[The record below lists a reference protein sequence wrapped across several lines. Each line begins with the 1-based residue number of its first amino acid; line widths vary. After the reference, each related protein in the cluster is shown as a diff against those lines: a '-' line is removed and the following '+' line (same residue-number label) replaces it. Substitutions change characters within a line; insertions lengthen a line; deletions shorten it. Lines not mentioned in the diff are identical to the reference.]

1 MYVKVTASGPRRYL
15 QLVESF
21 RGENGSPRQRTV
33 ATLGRVDELTPKDV
47 DALINGLLRATGRQP
62 LAEQGDASF
71 AQALSCGDTWVLS
84 ELWHQLGLR
93 EAIRSL
99 VANRRVGFDVEAMLR
114 VMVLNRLCDPESKL
128 GVLRWIQTARVP
140 GIRTESVTHQ
150 RLLRAMDVLEARKEA
165 IEAAVSFM
173 VRPLLDQELSLV
185 FYDMTSIA
193 VAGTAEVAGELRQY
207 GRAKEGGVARQCLLG
222 LVQTAEG
229 LPLACDVF
237 PGNTVERATL
247 IRMVET
253 VVARLHVQRVILVAD
268 RGLLSLD
275 TIDELTGLCLPGG
288 QPLEFIL
295 AVPARRYGDLAE
307 TVGVLQERLN
317 WTAAAEEQF
326 AESQWQGL
334 RLVVAHDPVRAA
346 QQSAER
352 DRRIQEI
359 EHQGEVW
366 VSRLGRAARGA
377 GRPLT
382 DKGAAARFHH
392 LVREARLGHILKV
405 DFGTE
410 DFCWELDEAA
420 LEKARLFD
428 GKLIVVTNHPDLPAE
443 AVIERYKSLADIE
456 RGFRVMKSELE
467 IGPMYHRLPKR
478 IRAHALICFLA
489 LLLHRVLRL
498 RLKAGPSPLSPE
510 RLIETLKAI
519 QYHRV
524 TLDGKT
530 LSGITTLQP
539 EQVELFETLGI
550 PKPRKEDIA
559 ASV

>member
-1 MYVKVTASGPRRYL
+1 MYVKVTASGPRRYI

-21 RGENGSPRQRTV
+21 RGDNGRPRQRTI

-62 LAEQGDASF
+62 LAERGDATF

-84 ELWHQLGLR
+84 QLWHQLGLR
-93 EAIRSL
+93 EAIRPL
-99 VANRRVGFDVEAMLR
+99 VASRRVGFEVEAMLR

-140 GIRTESVTHQ
+140 GVRTESVTHQ

-165 IEAAVSFM
+165 IEAAVSFL

-193 VAGTAEVAGELRQY
+193 VAGTGEVAGELRQY
-207 GRAKEGGVARQCLLG
+207 GRAKAGGVARQCLLG

-229 LPLACDVF
+229 LPLAFDVF

-247 IRMVET
+247 IGMVET
-253 VVARLHVQRVILVAD
+253 VVARLHVQRVIVVAD

-275 TIDELTGLCLPGG
+275 TIDDLTRLSLPGG

-295 AVPARRYGDLAE
+295 AVPARRYADLAE

-326 AESQWQGL
+326 GESQWQGL

-346 QQSAER
+346 EQSSER

-359 EHQGEVW
+359 ERQGEVW
-366 VSRLGRAARGA
+366 VQRLGRAAHAA

-392 LVREARLGHILKV
+392 LVREARLGHLLKV
-405 DFGTE
+405 DFGAE

-420 LEKARLFD
+420 LEKARRFD
-428 GKLIVVTNHPDLPAE
+428 GKLIVVTNHPDLPAA

-498 RLKAGPSPLSPE
+498 RLKASPSPLSPE
-510 RLIETLKAI
+510 RLIEMLKAI

-539 EQVELFETLGI
+539 EQVELFDTLGI

-559 ASV
+559 ASA